1 MAITLSTGTV
11 VAIASTYGA
20 SVSMSAISNAS
31 QAVATLAAGHSVVVG
46 DFLEVTSGW
55 DLLNGRIVRVVTVVT
70 NDITFENINT
80 TSTSLYAAGAG
91 TGSIRRITAWTNI
104 TQIQNIAPGGGE
116 QQFVDVTTIVDRTQK
131 QIPTTRSAQTIQL
144 QVLDDPAL
152 SYYSIVTTAA
162 STAVPT
168 ALRMIFPNN
177 SRLVANGY
185 WSLQTTPNVA
195 ANAPLT
201 ANIDIS
207 FSAEP
212 VRYST

>member
-20 SVSMSAISNAS
+20 SVNMTAISNAS

-55 DLLNGRIVRVVTVVT
+55 DLLNGRIVRVVTVAT
-70 NDITFENINT
+70 NDVTFENINT

-162 STAVPT
+162 SGAVPT

-212 VRYST
+212 VRYAT

>member
-162 STAVPT
+162 GTAVPT
-168 ALRMIFPNN
+168 ALRMIFPNA

>member
-11 VAIASTYGA
+11 VAIASTYGT
-20 SVSMSAISNAS
+20 SVSMTAISNAS

-55 DLLNGRIVRVVTVVT
+55 DLLNGRIVRVVTVAT

>member
-55 DLLNGRIVRVVTVVT
+55 DLLNGRIVRVVTVAT

>member
-31 QAVATLAAGHSVVVG
+31 QAVATLAAGHGVVVG

-55 DLLNGRIVRVVTVVT
+55 DLLNGRIVRVVTVAT

-162 STAVPT
+162 GTAVPT
-168 ALRMIFPNN
+168 ALRMIFPNA